1 MAGLITTSAEAVP
14 THITC
19 ADITSTWNG
28 SPYTLFTRQVFFDFD
43 ANRATINDKERHLKI
58 TPAELKIYETGK
70 NRNGKRTSYMFRVDR
85 STLKYNHAYEFI
97 GSGIK
102 FISNGQCQVAKVL
115 AGNKI

>member
-1 MAGLITTSAEAVP
+1 MEGLKSVVVGSVVGGLLGAAWIFAVAGLITTSAEAVP

-58 TPAELKIYETGK
+58 TPAELKI
-70 NRNGKRTSYMFRVDR
+70 
-85 STLKYNHAYEFI
+85 H
-97 GSGIK
+97 
-102 FISNGQCQVAKVL
+102 
-115 AGNKI
+115 